1 MKTNSSR
8 TSRSR
13 NRQRQ
18 SSVAWS
24 RKGRKA
30 SDVNV
35 RQRKL
40 NSESSSLYCKPT
52 SRNLTGLSPNKAE
65 KKGKGKAAKAVVEEA
80 DNWLDDDASGVDKG
94 SYEPAMPLLKDD
106 DGSLD
111 PDFAAAEDIDAKREK
126 KRLKKEAKKAAKKEK
141 KLAM

>member
-1 MKTNSSR
+1 MEQEREESERREREAKKAE
-8 TSRSR
+8 
-13 NRQRQ
+13 QREQ
-18 SSVAWS
+18 FALLQANLKELDWSV
-24 RKGRKA
+24 
-30 SDVNV
+30 
-35 RQRKL
+35 
-40 NSESSSLYCKPT
+40 
-52 SRNLTGLSPNKAE
+52 PNKAE

-106 DGSLD
+106 DGGSQD

-126 KRLKKEAKKAAKKEK
+126 KRLKKEAKKLAKKEK